1 MYLQVVFRRQMGF
14 HVVTT
19 FVQTMVIVIV
29 AFVTFFFNIRDFSD
43 RIMVNLVLL
52 LALST
57 ISSSVQNVNNVN
69 FRFEITLHIICL
81 LS

>member
-19 FVQTMVIVIV
+19 FVQTMVIVLV

-69 FRFEITLHIICL
+69 FRFESHFHTICL